1 MEQDYYRHFLISGR
15 KHGGCE
21 DTTAYVCVKE
31 EQDPDAVFIREILYK
46 GSLSDD
52 WEERW
57 PTEEENSFGDWAD
70 INGRIELPFGVGG
83 PEIRLQAV
91 ELIDFRIE
99 DGKFSTKVIIYP
111 RAASVGSS
119 QV

>member
-46 GSLSDD
+46 GSLSDG
-52 WEERW
+52 WEEKW
-57 PTEEENSFGDWAD
+57 PTEEENNFGDWAD

-83 PEIRLQAV
+83 SEIRLQAV
-91 ELIDFRIE
+91 ELTDFRLGE
-99 DGKFSTKVIIYP
+99 GKFSA
-111 RAASVGSS
+111 RASSSPAVGSLE
-119 QV
+119 